1 MAGTG
6 NMIGSAITPNFRG
19 DVNYFSSPEYQAFQ
33 KSGMTEEGM
42 PRSETADRAYSS
54 PYFGAGLSS
63 SSGARQDQAY
73 QDYLNRTQVAPQR
86 RPSSMTPAPDVFP
99 TGTAGGA
106 FADLSGTMTQ
116 AQIDAINR
124 QSEMNQN
131 AIANRIPNTVP
142 TNFVAPNP
150 INFLPSTPISPG
162 EPAANA
168 SQIDASIRPF
178 LTEGLKQAQEIFLRQ
193 QPQMFQGQ
201 TYVSPSQQTLAAL
214 QQQENI
220 ASSSSMPILGQAQS
234 SFLRGLTEQS
244 AASPLYQNIYGA
256 AGFQPGVDVYSQ
268 VAGGGMVNPATG
280 MAQNLYGQA
289 GTQPGASAYQQAA
302 QGGMQV
308 AGQQQLQ
315 NLYGQ
320 SGQVG
325 SPSIYGEVAGGQIP
339 VAGQSQ
345 LQGLY
350 GQAGAQP
357 GQQVFGQAAGGQFGN
372 MATGQ
377 LANIAGGGFLNANP
391 YQQQMMQAAT
401 RPLEQQFA
409 QSVLPGISSLYSK
422 SGRLGSGSMERALG
436 TATESFGRALGDVT
450 SNLAGSQFQQE
461 RQLQQQALGQLAGVS
476 AQDIQTRL
484 AGAGALEQAQ
494 RAATSQQAGIAG
506 QLAGLSQQD
515 IANRLAAAGS
525 LEASQRAGIG
535 QQAGLAGQLAG
546 LSAQDIQTRL
556 AGAGGLQA
564 SQAQGIAQQ
573 SGLLGQIGGFTQQD
587 IANRLAGA
595 TGLQGAQQ
603 AALGTQLQAASG
615 VGATQATD
623 LSRQLQASL
632 AAPQIYGQ
640 QFLPS
645 QQLAQVGGAREA
657 IASQPLQEQMARFA
671 FTQRLPY
678 EQLSGYLSSVYGSP
692 LGSFGTPAQ
701 QPQYTNNTVGALG
714 GALGG
719 GIGGYAL
726 GSMLPSSFLGGY
738 GGAAGGAL
746 GALAGGLLGG
756 GVF

>member
-1 MAGTG
+1 MAVQSTT
-6 NMIGSAITPNFRG
+6 ST
-19 DVNYFSSPEYQAFQ
+19 SSIDPALLPYLTQGLE
-33 KSGMTEEGM
+33 
-42 PRSETADRAYSS
+42 RA
-54 PYFGAGLSS
+54 
-63 SSGARQDQAY
+63 
-73 QDYLNRTQVAPQR
+73 
-86 RPSSMTPAPDVFP
+86 
-99 TGTAGGA
+99 
-106 FADLSGTMTQ
+106 
-116 AQIDAINR
+116 
-124 QSEMNQN
+124 QS
-131 AIANRIPNTVP
+131 
-142 TNFVAPNP
+142 
-150 INFLPSTPISPG
+150 L
-162 EPAANA
+162 
-168 SQIDASIRPF
+168 F
-178 LTEGLKQAQEIFLRQ
+178 LTGE
-193 QPQMFQGQ
+193 QPTFFPGQ
-201 TYVSPSQQTLAAL
+201 TFVSPSAATQESIAQQEAIARQQSPVL
-214 QQQENI
+214 QQAQQ
-220 ASSSSMPILGQAQS
+220 SFLGGLTAQSQAQ
-234 SFLRGLTEQS
+234 
-244 AASPLYQNIYGA
+244 PLFQNIYGA

-268 VAGGGMVNPATG
+268 VAGGGLVNPATG

-289 GTQPGASAYQQAA
+289 GLQPGASAYQQAA

-308 AGQQQLQ
+308 AGQSQLQ

-325 SPSIYGEVAGGQIP
+325 TPSIYGQVAGGQMP

-377 LANIAGGGFLNANP
+377 LANIAGGSFLNANP

-409 QSVLPGISSLYSK
+409 QQVLPGISSLYSK

-525 LEASQRAGIG
+525 MEASQRAGIS

-556 AGAGGLQA
+556 AGAGGLQQA
-564 SQAQGIAQQ
+564 QAQGIAQQ

-615 VGATQATD
+615 VSSAQSTD
-623 LSRQLQASL
+623 LARQLQASL
-632 AAPQIYGQ
+632 AAPQIFGQ

-645 QQLAQVGGAREA
+645 QALGQVGAQQEA
-657 IASQPLQEQMARFA
+657 IAAQPLQEQLSRFQ
-671 FTQRLPY
+671 FGQQLPY
-678 EQLSGYLSSVYGSP
+678 QQLQGYLSSVYGSP
-692 LGSFGTPAQ
+692 MGSYGTQTQ
-701 QPQYTNNTVGALG
+701 QTPLYNNTTTNALT
-714 GALGG
+714 
-719 GIGGYAL
+719 
-726 GSMLPSSFLGGY
+726 
-738 GGAAGGAL
+738 
-746 GALAGGLLGG
+746 GALAGGLGGYALGQIPGVSNFFGSTIAAPAIGAIGGGLLGG
-756 GVF
+756 FL